1 MKPLVVAGNGPSLK
15 NIDYE
20 LLPADFDL
28 FRANQFYAEDR
39 YYLGKK
45 VTGAFFNLEFLRPQT
60 YTFYQLKERGEYE
73 IEHIY
78 CSYAFP
84 LENHINPQALS
95 LYPEIRL
102 FHNYI
107 KQFPELHTLNCCNE
121 RYAWRHFTTGI
132 CMIITGMALG
142 YKEIYLTGI
151 DFYEGEEK
159 YAFEHS
165 ENMRKLLPQIDDS
178 KHKDEAHNKAFELH
192 ALKLCWQILQARGG
206 AIYSL
211 NSKPKNKN
219 LNDILDTTPP
229 RHKHSPEFFEQF
241 KVGKKENATRD
252 ICLPQ
257 IPKANFQP
265 ISYHSAHYL
274 ASMFPIPYVR
284 KVVLFMLRPLLRFAL
299 RRYFRFIKKIYNCIY
314 IYIL

>member
-102 FHNYI
+102 FHDYI
-107 KQFPELHTLNCCNE
+107 QQIPELYTLNCCHE
-121 RYAWRHFTTGI
+121 RYTQRHFTTGI
-132 CMIITGMALG
+132 CMLITGIVLG
-142 YKEIYLTGI
+142 YREFYMTGI
-151 DFYEGEEK
+151 DFYEGRQK

-178 KHKDEAHNKAFELH
+178 NHKDEAHNKDIELH
-192 ALKLCWQILQARGG
+192 ALKLCQSIVEARGG

-211 NSKPKNKN
+211 SPKSPLSAIFSKSAPKRTHPT
-219 LNDILDTTPP
+219 DF
-229 RHKHSPEFFEQF
+229 REQF
-241 KVGKKENATRD
+241 KRSKPANSIRD
-252 ICLPQ
+252 ILLTVLPRL
-257 IPKANFQP
+257 KFQP
-265 ISYHSAHYL
+265 VPDHSAHYL
-274 ASMFPIPYVR
+274 ASMFPVPYAR
-284 KVVLFMLRPLLRFAL
+284 QVVAMILRPLLRFVL

-314 IYIL
+314 IYIMSY